1 MRIPFGK
8 CLGSRTGEGHRVC
21 APHPPLFQI
30 YGLQIPMNDSLFMS
44 GRQRFGNLSCNALNG
59 HRGVPGSADRFYRQ
73 TTRSRVAERLSRC
86 RISPSWRPT
95 STPGGGT
102 HEVRHRDSFGEEED
116 FLPVGSHFRHG
127 AYCEIFPS
135 ANKAL
140 EVKVRLS
147 RRGDGK
153 GKAWDIAKRQAERR
167 INLESKDG
175 VHGPLATAPP
185 DLVSTNITLC

>member
-44 GRQRFGNLSCNALNG
+44 GLQRFGNLSCNALNG
-59 HRGVPGSADRFYRQ
+59 HRGVPGSR
-73 TTRSRVAERLSRC
+73 
-86 RISPSWRPT
+86 
-95 STPGGGT
+95 
-102 HEVRHRDSFGEEED
+102 
-116 FLPVGSHFRHG
+116 

-135 ANKAL
+135 ANEAL

-153 GKAWDIAKRQAERR
+153 EKAWDIAKRQAERR

-175 VHGPLATAPP
+175 VMAYPLR
-185 DLVSTNITLC
+185 LRLQTL